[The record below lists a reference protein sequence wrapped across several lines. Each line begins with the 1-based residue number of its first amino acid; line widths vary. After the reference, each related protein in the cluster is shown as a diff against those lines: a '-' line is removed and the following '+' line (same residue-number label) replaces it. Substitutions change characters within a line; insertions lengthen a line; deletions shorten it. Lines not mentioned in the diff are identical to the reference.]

1 MELFGNSPAGATAW
15 LKGRPRNVETGAYGN
30 FGNHGKRFADV
41 RLHRVA
47 MTAMVTALLLV
58 LMLTLIVTAVLPGSG
73 IAARWRRA
81 HERRRRAL
89 VEDALK
95 CVHAAEL
102 RGVAATPELLAGH
115 LRLRLRPILALLTDT
130 EARGLTRTT
139 DTGIA
144 LTSAGRETA
153 VRVIRAH
160 RLLERYFA
168 DELGMPLAAI
178 HAAADRREHS
188 VTVEDAAELA
198 ARLGYPTHDPHGD
211 PIPEADGQLAPVE
224 AIALS
229 QQPIGYPAVI
239 RHLEDEPPELFR
251 QIVGAGLEPGMRIEV
266 LDTSPT
272 QVVIWNGDREHVL
285 SPLAAGNVF
294 VSPLPEPAVPTER
307 LSSLEPGARG
317 RVVALRSHG
326 LTRRRLLD
334 LGVTPGVIIERAF
347 TSPLGEP
354 VAYQVRGALIALR
367 AEQAREI
374 EIEPLGQKVA

>member
-1 MELFGNSPAGATAW
+1 
-15 LKGRPRNVETGAYGN
+15 
-30 FGNHGKRFADV
+30 
-41 RLHRVA
+41 

-58 LMLTLIVTAVLPGSG
+58 LMLTLIVAAVLPGSG

-81 HERRRRAL
+81 HERRRLAL

-95 CVHAAEL
+95 CVLAAEL
-102 RGVAATPELLAGH
+102 RGVPATPELLAGH

-294 VSPLPEPAVPTER
+294 VSPLPEPAVPTAR